1 MRVFLDTNVL
11 VSAFATRGLCADVLR
26 TVLTEHELMVS
37 EMVLA
42 ELERVLQTRMGVPGP
57 TVQTIITFL
66 RRFPIAPVPADMP
79 QLPIRDPDDRP
90 ILAAALGADVDV
102 FITGDREL
110 LALEGQVAMTVTDPR
125 GFWNLLRQGKSRK
138 GKKT

>member
-26 TVLTEHELMVS
+26 TVLTEHELIVS
-37 EMVLA
+37 ALVLS
-42 ELERVLQTRMGVPGP
+42 ELERVLQTRIGVPGP
-57 TVQTIITFL
+57 TVQAIITFL
-66 RRFPIAPVPADMP
+66 SRFPEAPVPTDMP
-79 QLPIRDPDDRP
+79 PLPIRDPDDRP

-110 LALEGQVAMTVTDPR
+110 LALEGQVELTITDPR
-125 GFWNLLRQGKSRK
+125 GFWNLLRQGG
-138 GKKT
+138 GKTSP

>member
-26 TVLTEHELMVS
+26 TVMTEPELMVS
-37 EMVLA
+37 ALVLS
-42 ELERVLQTRMGVPGP
+42 ELERVLQTRIGVPAP
-57 TVQTIITFL
+57 TVQAIIIFL

-79 QLPIRDPDDRP
+79 LLPISDPDDRP

-102 FITGDREL
+102 FVTGDREL
-110 LALEGQVAMTVTDPR
+110 LALEGQVELTVTDPR
-125 GFWNLLRQGKSRK
+125 GFWNLLKRGGRETSS
-138 GKKT
+138 